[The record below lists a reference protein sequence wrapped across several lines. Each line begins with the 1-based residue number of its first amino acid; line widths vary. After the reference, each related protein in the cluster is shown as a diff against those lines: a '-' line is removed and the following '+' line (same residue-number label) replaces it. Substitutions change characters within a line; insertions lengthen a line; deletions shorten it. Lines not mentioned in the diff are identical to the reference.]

1 MKIAKILT
9 GMTLATA
16 VAVPVMA
23 QEPTRGFLIERAGV
37 AAQGEASV
45 DLYTNGDYQ
54 GGAVRLGLGN
64 SELIL
69 NSEKAGNGS
78 TNSEA
83 VFKLGLPALQGLSE
97 LKHSLAIYG
106 GVAVFDEDAPFG
118 QSYNNFMIGAAFT
131 ADMNS
136 LLLSIAP
143 EFIIDDAADD
153 NYLDVGLSAHLK
165 MAQTQ
170 YGTFQPGIE
179 VIATTADNKDAL
191 VVAGVRWEYNDRLT
205 LDFVPLQFGNAWGQE
220 DTISL
225 PGQMRVNARF

>member
-1 MKIAKILT
+1 
-9 GMTLATA
+9 
-16 VAVPVMA
+16 
-23 QEPTRGFLIERAGV
+23 RGGY
-37 AAQGEASV
+37 SS
-45 DLYTNGDYQ
+45 

-69 NSEKAGNGS
+69 NSAKAGNGS

-97 LKHSLAIYG
+97 LKHSLAVYG
-106 GVAVFDEDAPFG
+106 GVSVLDVDVGA
-118 QSYNNFMIGAAFT
+118 SYTNLMVGAAFT

-143 EFIIDDAADD
+143 EFIIDDAAGD

-165 MAQTQ
+165 MAKGQ
-170 YGTFQPGIE
+170 YGTFQPGVE
-179 VIATTADNKDAL
+179 VIATTADKKDTL
-191 VVAGVRWEYNDRLT
+191 FGAGVRWEYNDRLT
-205 LDFVPLQFGNAWGQE
+205 LDVVPFLFGGT

-225 PGQMRVNARF
+225 PGQM

>member
-1 MKIAKILT
+1 MNITKILT
-9 GMTLATA
+9 GMTLAAA
-16 VAVPVMA
+16 VAAPAVA
-23 QEPTRGFLIERAGV
+23 QQPTRGFMVERAGV

-45 DLYTNGDYQ
+45 DLST
-54 GGAVRLGLGN
+54 GGGYSSGGVRLGLGN

-69 NSEKAGNGS
+69 NSNKVDTVGF
-78 TNSEA
+78 NSEA

-97 LKHSLAIYG
+97 MKHGLALYA
-106 GVAVFDEDAPFG
+106 GVAVFDEDSVGGA
-118 QSYNNFMIGAAFT
+118 SYNNFMIGAAFT

-143 EFIIDDAADD
+143 EFIIDDAKND

-165 MAQTQ
+165 MAKTQ

-179 VIATTADNKDAL
+179 VVATTADGKDTL
-191 VVAGVRWEYNDRLT
+191 VAAGVRWEYNDRLT
-205 LDFVPLQFGNAWGQE
+205 LDIVPFQFGNAWGQE

>member
-1 MKIAKILT
+1 MNVAKILT
-9 GMTLATA
+9 GMTLAAA
-16 VAVPVMA
+16 VAAPAVA
-23 QEPTRGFLIERAGV
+23 QQPTRGFMVERAGV

-45 DLYTNGDYQ
+45 DLSTNGSYK

-78 TNSEA
+78 SNSEA
-83 VFKLGLPALQGLSE
+83 VFKLGLSSLQGLSE
-97 LKHSLAIYG
+97 LKHSLAVYG
-106 GVAVFDEDAPFG
+106 GIAVIDEDITAG
-118 QSYNNFMIGAAFT
+118 QSYSNFMIGAAFT
-131 ADMNS
+131 ADMNG

-143 EFIIDDAADD
+143 EFIIDDVADD

-165 MAQTQ
+165 MAKTQ

-179 VIATTADNKDAL
+179 VVATTADNKDTL
-191 VVAGVRWEYNDRLT
+191 VAVGVRWEYNDRLT
-205 LDFVPLQFGNAWGQE
+205 LDIVPLQFGNAWGQE

-225 PGQMRVNARF
+225 PGQMRLNARF